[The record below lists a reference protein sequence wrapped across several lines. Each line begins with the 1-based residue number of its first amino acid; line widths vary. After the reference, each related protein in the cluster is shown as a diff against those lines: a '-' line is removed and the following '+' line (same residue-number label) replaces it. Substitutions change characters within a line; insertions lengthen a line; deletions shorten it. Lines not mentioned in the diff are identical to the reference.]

1 MKKNGLQCTFMKIEK
16 NYFDTHL
23 TESLKN
29 HGRKQKQLNHF
40 AHKTTKIDISNFDC
54 RYSKHVQCSKHLKGY
69 KTSWGPLM
77 KIIVYW
83 ALPFY
88 PILSGKY
95 HWRMWKHLN
104 KNKTGLALKYS
115 WQNWMKYY
123 KLLYLTNRS
132 IGKERI
138 VASQIQRIT
147 EVIAFKMYIL
157 LGSTYWKQ
165 RCSKWRSNRTSNVC
179 LFSTVLK
186 LKIYCFW
193 RSNLI
198 IFAIYS
204 NTKTKKSSQVFPI
217 LHTYV
222 FKTIILLLN
231 FVLKLIFMLT
241 DVLLHKRIKKKYL
254 VLKKKLAKAH
264 LNYLYHENI
273 WVKTIRMKPLSHRNL

>member
-1 MKKNGLQCTFMKIEK
+1 
-16 NYFDTHL
+16 
-23 TESLKN
+23 
-29 HGRKQKQLNHF
+29 
-40 AHKTTKIDISNFDC
+40 
-54 RYSKHVQCSKHLKGY
+54 
-69 KTSWGPLM
+69 M
-77 KIIVYW
+77 KIIAYW
-83 ALPFY
+83 APPFY
-88 PILSGKY
+88 PFLSDKY
-95 HWRMWKHLN
+95 HWRMWKHLT

-204 NTKTKKSSQVFPI
+204 NTKKRKFFKFCITAKICIEVNFHANRCLAAQKNQKETPCFEEKISKSYIKLTSFSTLKSTK
-217 LHTYV
+217 T
-222 FKTIILLLN
+222 
-231 FVLKLIFMLT
+231 
-241 DVLLHKRIKKKYL
+241 RIMPQSYT
-254 VLKKKLAKAH
+254 H
-264 LNYLYHENI
+264 
-273 WVKTIRMKPLSHRNL
+273 